1 MSNNTDRVLYRNS
14 ITILSNEPV
23 LLHDIFDENFGS
35 YFADVDFKWIGD
47 VGLDNENVEVT
58 EFTDEMRTHWTEA
71 YACSAD
77 DVVEIPKVLYRS
89 TFSFVGNDYVN
100 TFEML
105 DDHIYSYVASDDFK
119 WIGCPETND
128 LDNVEV
134 SFDYLKNTKYDNGE
148 TLLEVWNEMHGD
160 EESSEE

>member
-35 YFADVDFKWIGD
+35 YFGDVDFKWIGD

-58 EFTDEMRTHWTEA
+58 EFSDEMRTHWTEA

-105 DDHIYSYVASDDFK
+105 DDHIGSYVSDDFK
-119 WIGCPETND
+119 WIGCPETSD